1 MPAPMSVSMPVLCLG
16 VSKIPGGNPE
26 QAFEDKEKE
35 KNLVAD
41 TLASLR
47 AMPRIARL
55 ARFDG

>member
-1 MPAPMSVSMPVLCLG
+1 MPVLCLG